1 MGSDSGDAQAKD
13 MSVVVREARPSSIS
27 TDLMLKTSVSSGL
40 FFPQAASS
48 IISETASA
56 EPADHAMSSW
66 PVDGHDIFCSSFV
79 DLRPACFSSGD

>member
-1 MGSDSGDAQAKD
+1 
-13 MSVVVREARPSSIS
+13 MSLASWGCGANPHIILFQVPVSVFWHMRIQYVENVRFR
-27 TDLMLKTSVSSGL
+27 V

-66 PVDGHDIFCSSFV
+66 PVDGHYIFCSSFV
-79 DLRPACFSSGD
+79 DLRPPCFSSED